1 MQKIQESAAAVEG
14 FESFYPTM
22 QKAKWSCA
30 HTHSGAFARPWI
42 LPRTKKCPPDTF
54 CTRVRTGAALSTPIS
69 SSANNKSY
77 PFGWLL
83 LLAEDE
89 GFEPPQTESES
100 GVLPLHKSSIA
111 GTFVIILTFSEKS
124 RSFLKKFKISD
135 EGILPAKKATY
146 SSQGKGFPGKTWCFK
161 YRKVF
166 SSPSSRSMVSKK
178 SNSCLVW
185 GCIQLRSALRIKY
198 S

>member
-1 MQKIQESAAAVEG
+1 MCCRRRDRRQADVHRTSAFRWVRIPDIGKIKTR
-14 FESFYPTM
+14 YPNGYLVFM
-22 QKAKWSCA
+22 
-30 HTHSGAFARPWI
+30 
-42 LPRTKKCPPDTF
+42 
-54 CTRVRTGAALSTPIS
+54 
-69 SSANNKSY
+69 
-77 PFGWLL
+77 
-83 LLAEDE
+83 AEDE

-111 GTFVIILTFSEKS
+111 GTFIIIRTFLKMS
-124 RSFLKKFKISD
+124 RSFLKFFQISD